1 MKNVIKVAL
10 ALIPLLFC
18 GCSMMND
25 KFSCNLTATDNCLT
39 IDEVNAMT
47 EGKSVVKIEK
57 STRSQAWQSQRLVD
71 NENNAGDKLWIA
83 PRRDEKGVVHGSSL
97 VFIPSSESNQA

>member
-1 MKNVIKVAL
+1 MKNLIKAGLVL
-10 ALIPLLFC
+10 TPLLLG
-18 GCSMMND
+18 GCSIMND

-57 STRSQAWQSQRLVD
+57 RSRSQVWQSQRLTD
-71 NENNAGDKLWIA
+71 NKNSEGDKLWIA
-83 PRRDEKGVVHGSSL
+83 PRKDEKGIMHGSSL
-97 VFIPSSESNQA
+97 VFIPSTKSGKA